1 MIFRSEI
8 GINIKLLETHAL
20 VFTKKNGDLYNIE
33 NNGKNRQ
40 FKLAQRKSIKADYG
54 WQWHF
59 AGPWVE
65 CLLVES

>member
-1 MIFRSEI
+1 MPSF
-8 GINIKLLETHAL
+8 LQ
-20 VFTKKNGDLYNIE
+20 KKMVIYTIYVE
-33 NNGKNRQ
+33 NNGKSRQ
-40 FKLAQRKSIKADYG
+40 FKLAERKSIKADYG